1 MDAIA
6 IEFMTESMLMYVREF
21 YASRMGTHPFLS
33 KEAVTSGL
41 TYSELFVRERE
52 AEWEKMVFPFDS
64 TPAIWRDDA
73 LNIEEIIYNAG
84 DGPRPGEKDLRL
96 LKYGKQEVIKPGS
109 IFRAVLWGERVPAVE
124 KGQPFFIG
132 KKRGSCVIT
141 FVTHSENIILRNE
154 PSGTIL
160 PIQLNL
166 DQISRF
172 PSYIPLATLSRFL
185 IVKIPAGG
193 WGRWLNVGGF
203 SVPVP

>member
-33 KEAVTSGL
+33 KEAVASAL
-41 TYSELFVRERE
+41 TYSELFVRERK
-52 AEWEKMVFPFDS
+52 AEWEKMVFPFDC
-64 TPAIWRDDA
+64 TPAISRDDA
-73 LNIEEIIYNAG
+73 LNLEEIIYNAG
-84 DGPRPGEKDLRL
+84 DGPRPGERDLRL
-96 LKYGKQEVIKPGS
+96 LKYGKQVVIKPGS
-109 IFRAVLWGERVPAVE
+109 IFRAVLWGERVPGVG

-141 FVTHSENIILRNE
+141 SVTHSVNVIAGKEALGI
-154 PSGTIL
+154 IL
-160 PIQLNL
+160 PIQVNL
-166 DQISRF
+166 DQMSRF
-172 PSYIPLATLSRFL
+172 SSYIPLATLSRFL

-193 WGRWLNVGGF
+193 WESWLNVGGF